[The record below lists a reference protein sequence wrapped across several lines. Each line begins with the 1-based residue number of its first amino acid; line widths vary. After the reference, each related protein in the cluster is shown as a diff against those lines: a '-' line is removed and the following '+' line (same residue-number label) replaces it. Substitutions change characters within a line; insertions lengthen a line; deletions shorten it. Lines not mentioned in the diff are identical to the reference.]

1 MDSTSLLL
9 TAALLLVG
17 LFTAAFKFL
26 RFVGVVTGG
35 TRRAAERHP
44 EGHLSFDERVAE
56 RLREL
61 ERRQD

>member
-9 TAALLLVG
+9 TAALLLAG
-17 LFTAAFKFL
+17 LFTGAFKFM
-26 RFVGVVTGG
+26 RFVGTMTGG
-35 TRRAAERHP
+35 SRRAAERHP

-61 ERRQD
+61 EREQN